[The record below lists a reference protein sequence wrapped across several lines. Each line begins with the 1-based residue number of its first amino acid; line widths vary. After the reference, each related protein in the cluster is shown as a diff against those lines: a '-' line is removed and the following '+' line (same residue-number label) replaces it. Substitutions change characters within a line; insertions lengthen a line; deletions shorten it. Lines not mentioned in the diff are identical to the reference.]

1 MHMVHRHTWRQN
13 TLLVRVTIAV
23 IEQPRQL
30 GEERVD
36 LAYITVYQRRK
47 LGQELKQGSN
57 LEAGISVNVCEET
70 Q

>member
-1 MHMVHRHTWRQN
+1 MLHSCLIQVSTAAIKHHGQKKVW
-13 TLLVRVTIAV
+13 
-23 IEQPRQL
+23 
-30 GEERVD
+30 EERVD

>member
-1 MHMVHRHTWRQN
+1 
-13 TLLVRVTIAV
+13 V